1 MSYFEAVILG
11 LVQGLAEFLPISSS
25 GHLAL
30 LQQFFGIDETKVLL
44 FAVLLHVGTLL
55 SVFIVYWRDIWELI
69 VELGL
74 TIKDLVTGKGLR
86 LAERPVRKLGVLI
99 IIGTIPTG
107 VIGILGGDFFDSL
120 YNSVIPIGVGLL
132 ITGFLLIFAERVGTS
147 KRGLAEMNFRNAFFI
162 GLVQGVAIC
171 PGISRSGSTLF
182 GSLICNLDRKF
193 AVKFVFLLSI
203 PSILGSAVLE
213 LPAAI
218 ESGFDLTQAGPVLA
232 GMAVA
237 AVSGLVAIKSMI
249 KIVSDKKL
257 NYFSYYVWVLGVLVV
272 VYGILE
278 KTGLLPLAH

>member
-1 MSYFEAVILG
+1 MTYFEAIILG

-44 FAVLLHVGTLL
+44 FAVLLHVGTLV
-55 SVFIVYWRDIWELI
+55 SVFIVYWKDIWELI
-69 VELGL
+69 VELFL
-74 TIKDLVTGKGLR
+74 TIKDLCTGKGLR

-99 IIGTIPTG
+99 IIATIPTG
-107 VIGILGGDFFDSL
+107 LIGVIGGDFFDSL
-120 YNSVIPIGVGLL
+120 YNSVIPIGIGLI
-132 ITGFLLIFAERVGTS
+132 ITGFLLVLAERMGS
-147 KRGLAEMNFRNAFFI
+147 SRRGLEQMNFRNAFFI

-193 AVKFVFLLSI
+193 AVKFVFLISI
-203 PSILGSAVLE
+203 PSILGSAILE
-213 LPAAI
+213 TPDALKA
-218 ESGFDLTQAGPVLA
+218 GFDMAQMGPVLV

-237 AVSGLVAIKSMI
+237 AVSGLIAIKSMI

-257 NYFSYYVWVLGVLVV
+257 SYFSYYVWIVGAAVVL
-272 VYGILE
+272 YGIF
-278 KTGLLPLAH
+278 A